1 MYNNRRMVIPRL
13 SLYKPERGNDSYFL
27 DKQLQEMF
35 TIGGTDIN
43 IHKFLGAENPAEGS
57 GTADQPTYD
66 AVKETNIQ
74 DLLFLENRDRKYD
87 PDVYSMRGIYNVQ
100 DIDFDLSQFGLFLS
114 NDTLMLTIHINS
126 SVKTLGRK
134 VMSGDVIELPHLKD
148 EHALNDYSVALK
160 RFYVVEDVNRAA
172 EGFSHT
178 WYPHLY
184 RLKLKQ
190 IYDGQEYA
198 EILDLSA
205 EDGTDNTLRDL
216 LSTYEK
222 EMQISNA
229 VVAQAE
235 ADSPKS
241 GYDINHYYTVSTND
255 DGSVDLQTAD
265 DTDLEASNIVVSA
278 DDVVNRPEREGYT
291 GYLVGTGDSAP
302 NGAPFGFGIQFPRNN
317 VSGDYFL
324 RTDFLPNRMFRYD
337 GARWV
342 KVQDDIRMSLS
353 NTLERQTYK
362 SSFINNTKTSQI
374 SGETVQER
382 QSLSK
387 ALKPKKPT
395 ADN

>member
-1 MYNNRRMVIPRL
+1 
-13 SLYKPERGNDSYFL
+13 
-27 DKQLQEMF
+27 MF

-43 IHKFLGAENPAEGS
+43 IHKFLGAENPSVGD

-87 PDVYSMRGIYNVQ
+87 PDVYSMRGIYSVQ

-134 VMSGDVIELPHLKD
+134 IMSGDVIELPHLKD

-198 EILDLSA
+198 EILELPA
-205 EDGTDNTLRDL
+205 EEGSSNTLRDM

-229 VVAQAE
+229 VVAQA
-235 ADSPKS
+235 AVDAPKS
-241 GYDINHYYTVSTND
+241 GYDINHYYSIATNE
-255 DGSVDLQTAD
+255 DGSVALQTAD
-265 DTDLEASNIVVSA
+265 DADMDASNLMGTDAINA
-278 DDVVNRPEREGYT
+278 TPRREGYS
-291 GYLVGTGDSAP
+291 GYLVGTGSEAP
-302 NGAPFGFGIQFPRNN
+302 NGAPFGFGIQFPTNN
-317 VSGDYFL
+317 ENGDYFL
-324 RTDFLPNRMFRYD
+324 RSDFLPNRMFRYD
-337 GARWV
+337 GSRWV
-342 KVQDDIRMSLS
+342 KVTDDVRMALS
-353 NTLERQTYK
+353 NTLERATQK
-362 SSFINNTKTSQI
+362 SSFINNTNTNNIGGQA
-374 SGETVQER
+374 VPER

-387 ALKPKKPT
+387 ALKPK
-395 ADN
+395 ADNS

>member
-1 MYNNRRMVIPRL
+1 MPRL
-13 SLYKPERGNDSYFL
+13 SLYKPERGNDYYFL
-27 DKQLQEMF
+27 DKQIQEMF
-35 TIGGTDIN
+35 TVGGTELN
-43 IHKFLGAENPAEGS
+43 VHKYIGPENPSDDEA
-57 GTADQPTYD
+57 TADQPQYD
-66 AVKETNIQ
+66 AIAETNIQ

-114 NDTLMLTIHINS
+114 NDTLFLTIHINS

-134 VMSGDVIELPHLKD
+134 IMSGDVIELPHLKD
-148 EHALNDYSVALK
+148 EYAQNDYTYALK

-172 EGFSHT
+172 EGFSQT

-190 IYDGQEYA
+190 IVDSQEFS
-198 EILDLSA
+198 EILDLPA
-205 EDGTDNTLRDL
+205 EEGSDNTLRDL

-235 ADSPKS
+235 ADAPKS
-241 GYDINHYYTVSTND
+241 GYDINHYYTVATND
-255 DGSVDLQTAD
+255 DGTVDLKTAD
-265 DTDLEASNIVVSA
+265 ETDIDASNITTSV
-278 DDVVNRPEREGYT
+278 DEITDRPDREGYS

-317 VSGDYFL
+317 VDGDYFL

-337 GARWV
+337 GSRWV

-362 SSFINNTKTSQI
+362 TSFINNTNSSNI
-374 SGETVQER
+374 GGDNVEER

-387 ALKPKKPT
+387 ALRPKKPT